1 MKTISKVYL
10 YFILSLVIIIPLLA
24 FFLNY
29 YFKFE
34 EFNKL
39 YFVWFVIILELNV
52 INYFLVIRF
61 YEKHRNRK
69 GPKGPKGDKGPR
81 GFKGVNDKCSS
92 CGLAGANQIVYGGT
106 LNDKG
111 QKLNN
116 KMVKQ
121 GKCIFP
127 FLDDYKYQYQC
138 QKTKTPLG
146 TDDANIGG
154 WCATSLNEDKTA
166 KTFAFCNE
174 NESIKDQIAKD
185 NFYLQQRQDYINKN
199 SGILDIDIVAG
210 NTELEAKEKC
220 NKPDYQ
226 VYDQD
231 LNEKS
236 DGKFIYMCYKK
247 GIGGIGISNLHL
259 NSLGESE
266 VDPEKTLLLGED
278 ETKYKLIDQN
288 LNQGSLG
295 APVYLYKQTDN
306 TDFIKDFKIVKD
318 DVCPEDYE
326 DVSIRSG
333 SGSGPG
339 PTRFVDLNLDDDE
352 DTPALRLCISRTAM
366 ESIQVDFAFVYKN
379 GGALYFF
386 SGEDFYKLS
395 KIPVQSSLKA
405 IDGYPKKVN
414 DVWFKASKCNNYSEE
429 TECNNDVS
437 CIFRKEEDSELGTC
451 NEKSFSAGFTYK
463 YDNKTYFFKG
473 NDVFLYNDSK
483 RRVADGFPKKIEDVF
498 KGIPGNIDAVFT
510 WGKDSKTYFF
520 KGPLY
525 YKYND
530 SKGEVEPG
538 YPKRTKLRWPNMP
551 SVIDAIFTL
560 DFSLDNLADKN
571 PTYVIS
577 GGKSYYINNITDK
590 VENEKPVSERFKLI
604 DESSI
609 PTISSSLTTSVTSS
623 N

>member
-10 YFILSLVIIIPLLA
+10 YFILSLAIIIPLLA
-24 FFLNY
+24 VFLNY
-29 YFKFE
+29 FFTFE
-34 EFNKL
+34 DFNKL
-39 YFVWFVIILELNV
+39 YFIWYVIILELNV
-52 INYFLVIRF
+52 INYYLVIKF

-69 GPKGPKGDKGPR
+69 GPKGPKGDKGAR
-81 GFKGVNDKCSS
+81 GFKGVNDMCTS
-92 CGLAGANQIVYGGT
+92 CGLAGSNPVIYGGT

-111 QKLNN
+111 QKVND

-127 FLDDYKYQYQC
+127 FLNDYKYQYGDC
-138 QKTKTPLG
+138 QKTETPLG
-146 TDDANIGG
+146 TNDANIHG

-166 KTFAFCNE
+166 KTFAYCNE
-174 NESIKDQIAKD
+174 NESIKDQLEKD
-185 NFYLQQRQDYINKN
+185 NLYLQQRQDYINKN
-199 SGILDIDIVAG
+199 NGILDIEFVAG
-210 NTELEAKEKC
+210 NTELQAKEKC

-226 VYDQD
+226 IYEQD

-247 GIGGIGISNLHL
+247 GIGGVGISNLHL
-259 NSLGESE
+259 NSGNE
-266 VDPEKTLLLGED
+266 DPDQTISVGDD
-278 ETKYKLIDQN
+278 EIKYKLIDQN
-288 LNQGSLG
+288 LNEGSLG
-295 APVYLYKQTDN
+295 SPVYLYKQTSN
-306 TDFIKDFKIVKD
+306 TDFIKDFKIIKD
-318 DVCPEDYE
+318 GVCPDDYE
-326 DVSIRSG
+326 DISKSSG
-333 SGSGPG
+333 SNSN
-339 PTRFVDLNLDDDE
+339 VDLDLNLDDDQNS
-352 DTPALRLCISRTAM
+352 PSLRLCISRVAQ
-366 ESIQVDFAFVYKN
+366 ESININFAFVYKE

-386 SGEDFYKLS
+386 RGEDFYKMS
-395 KIPVQSSLKA
+395 KIPVQSSLKV

-414 DVWFKASKCNNYSEE
+414 DVWFKASKCNSYSEKE
-429 TECNNDVS
+429 TCNNDIS
-437 CIFRKEEDSELGTC
+437 CIYKEDADNPEESKCL
-451 NEKSFSAGFTYK
+451 EKSYSAGFTYK
-463 YDNKTYFFKG
+463 YDKKTYFFKG
-473 NDVFLYNDSK
+473 SDVFLYDDSK
-483 RRVADGFPKKIEDVF
+483 RRIANGFPKKIDEVF

-538 YPKRTKLRWPNMP
+538 YPKRTKLRWPDMP

-590 VENEKPVSERFKLI
+590 VENEKPILERFKI
-604 DESSI
+604 INESLLI
-609 PTISSSLTTSVTSS
+609 PTSSTTLTSSSSTST